1 MPTNK
6 RNETPTPDALLS
18 EAQARAAQLIA
29 TVRSGRSVASELGV
43 HPSTLSGWRQ
53 APQFRAQVNA
63 ILDEAKTATRNKLI
77 HAGSLA
83 LDTLIKIM
91 SSPTASDRDKLS
103 AAGMVLNIVSPTP
116 AQPGPVTGKAIIE
129 DETRQAQEDAAW
141 ASLL

>member
-1 MPTNK
+1 MANK
-6 RNETPTPDALLS
+6 SNKTPTAELLS

-29 TVRSGRSVASELGV
+29 SGRSGRSVAGELGV

-53 APQFRAQVNA
+53 APEFRAAVNS

-83 LDTLIKIM
+83 LDVLCKIM
-91 SSPTASDRDKLS
+91 SSPTASDRDKL
-103 AAGMVLNIVSPTP
+103 AAAAQVLNIVAPTP
-116 AQPGPVTGKAIIE
+116 ANPGPTTGREIIQAE
-129 DETRQAQEDAAW
+129 AQQAQAEQLW

>member
-1 MPTNK
+1 
-6 RNETPTPDALLS
+6 
-18 EAQARAAQLIA
+18 
-29 TVRSGRSVASELGV
+29 VAGELGV

-53 APQFRAQVNA
+53 APEFRAAVNS

-83 LDTLIKIM
+83 LDTLIKILT
-91 SSPTASDRDKLS
+91 SPTSSDRDKLT

-116 AQPGPVTGKAIIE
+116 ASPGPVTGKAILE
-129 DETRQAQEDAAW
+129 AETRQAQEDAAW